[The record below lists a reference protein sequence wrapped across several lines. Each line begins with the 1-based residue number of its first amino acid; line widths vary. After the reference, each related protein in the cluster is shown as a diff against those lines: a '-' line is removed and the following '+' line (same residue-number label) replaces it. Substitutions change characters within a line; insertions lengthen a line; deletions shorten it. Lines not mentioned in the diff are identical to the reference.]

1 MINVQEKSGIVDL
14 DASTIITTLGTN
26 PSRIIGSSN
35 AQSGLE
41 IKAVYLKE
49 PGSNLRII
57 WPPSQEF
64 ARVLWTVYNGCL
76 LLIYAEQSDNSD
88 YNRPTVNLLQE
99 YLPEDFVY
107 SPFPRISNSNPG
119 GVIFAEDNNATVV
132 NSSEYESIVN
142 EFKAA
147 SPNILDQNQILKF
160 SIVRPTDFTV
170 KFGSDIVNDTFPCN
184 TWTSVDKRMLVN
196 IRNYSNVEYT
206 HYLLILD
213 QFSYDQMYSGNAQ
226 KYWLSRA
233 PENFSIILD
242 SSHKSLQY
250 GLIKNT
256 SQFNTSVLLGNALF
270 TRLNLTQVARRWQSG
285 TNISWEPPKASTTTD
300 LSVNEDY
307 YAYSILVSTDGINFK
322 YPKYNGSYGGGN
334 QYVHHSLPIIFD
346 TGILN
351 IDINQDQTVVISQT
365 LP

>member
-26 PSRIIGSSN
+26 PSRIIGSSS
-35 AQSGLE
+35 AQTGLE

-88 YNRPTVNLLQE
+88 YNNPTVNLLQE
-99 YLPEDFVY
+99 YLAEDFVY
-107 SPFPRISNSNPG
+107 SSFPRLSNSNPG

-170 KFGSDIVNDTFPCN
+170 KFGSDTVNDTFTCN

-213 QFSYDQMYSGNAQ
+213 EFSYDQMYSGVAS
-226 KYWLSRA
+226 KYWLSTA
-233 PENFSIILD
+233 QENFSIVVD
-242 SSHKSLQY
+242 SSHKSLEY

-256 SQFNTSVLLGNALF
+256 SQYKTSALLDNALF
-270 TRLNLTQVARRWQSG
+270 TRLNLTQIARRWSSSN
-285 TNISWEPPKASTTTD
+285 TVEWTTPTASTTTNP
-300 LSVNEDY
+300 SVNLNH
-307 YAYSILVSTDGINFK
+307 YAYSILVSTDGVNFK
-322 YPKYNGSYGGGN
+322 YPKHNRSHGGGN
-334 QYVHHSLPIIFD
+334 QFVQHSLPIIFD

-351 IDINQDQTVVISQT
+351 ININQDQTVVISQT
-365 LP
+365 PA